1 MSALG
6 KSTSLVLMGVF
17 PPKTGEAHRIP
28 FEQIPLIMFQPEFFM
43 PYSRTPHDSMRGFVI
58 VFQTLTEQ
66 TPSPAAQSTPSS
78 GGGELDPSPGA
89 GEEPRGAGT
98 RPSLAPL
105 SSAVNQLSGSLGGKF
120 ANSLG
125 TSCWPIRSSTNI
137 VYIIRPENTPFT

>member
-1 MSALG
+1 
-6 KSTSLVLMGVF
+6 MGVF
-17 PPKTGEAHRIP
+17 PPKAGEARRIP
-28 FEQIPLIMFQPEFFM
+28 FEQIPLSMFQPEFFM

-66 TPSPAAQSTPSS
+66 TPSPAAHSTPSS

-105 SSAVNQLSGSLGGKF
+105 SVGDHLSGSLGGKF

-125 TSCWPIRSSTNI
+125 TSCWPIRSSANI
-137 VYIIRPENTPFT
+137 VHIIRPEITPFT